1 MGITPDLT
9 TLGKIIG
16 GGFAVGAVAGRAD
29 ILDLSSPRARR
40 CASRMPERSTATR

>member
-29 ILDLSSPRARR
+29 ILDLSAPERGR
-40 CASRMPERSTATR
+40 CASRTPARSTATR